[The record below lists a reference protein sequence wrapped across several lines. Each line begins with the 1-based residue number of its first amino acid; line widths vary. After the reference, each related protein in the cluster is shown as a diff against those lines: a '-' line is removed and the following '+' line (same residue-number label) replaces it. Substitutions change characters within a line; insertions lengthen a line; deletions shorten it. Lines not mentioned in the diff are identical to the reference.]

1 MTSKDEIPSNLEQL
15 KKQYSKLQKQ
25 YNLPEFAE
33 LNKQF
38 DIEEIDV
45 ETDFLLRK
53 IRRNIAE
60 KVAGYMRFIEVILNP
75 QNTPLFLFKLIKK
88 LEAKDKEELGKLY
101 EKLGVFEIELI
112 SLDLDYNEKNEA
124 HFINNCFNL
133 FNKEIK
139 TNLLALT
146 EKMSKGHDNSK
157 PNGGSYFG

>member
-1 MTSKDEIPSNLEQL
+1 MKDEIPTNLEQL

-25 YNLPEFAE
+25 YQLPNFSE

-38 DIEEIDV
+38 DVEEIDV

-60 KVAGYMRFIEVILNP
+60 KVAGYMRFIEIILNP

-88 LEAKDKEELGKLY
+88 LESKDKEDLTKLY
-101 EKLGVFEIELI
+101 EKLGAFEIKLV

-124 HFINNCFNL
+124 DFITKCFEL
-133 FNKEIK
+133 FNQEIK

-146 EKMSKGHDNSK
+146 EKMSNGNDNSK
-157 PNGGSYFG
+157 TNGASYFG

>member
-1 MTSKDEIPSNLEQL
+1 LLEL
-15 KKQYSKLQKQ
+15 VLHSQKQ
-25 YNLPEFAE
+25 YQLPEFSE

-38 DIEEIDV
+38 DVEEIDV

-88 LEAKDKEELGKLY
+88 LEQKDKEELTKLY
-101 EKLGVFEIELI
+101 EKLGAFEIELV
-112 SLDLDYNEKNEA
+112 SLDLNYNEKNEA
-124 HFINNCFNL
+124 KFINNCFNL

-139 TNLLALT
+139 TNLLKLT
-146 EKMSKGHDNSK
+146 EKMSNGNDNSK
-157 PNGGSYFG
+157 PNGASYFG

>member
-1 MTSKDEIPSNLEQL
+1 MKDEIPSNLEQL
-15 KKQYSKLQKQ
+15 KQEYKKLQKQ
-25 YNLPEFAE
+25 YQLPEFSE

-88 LEAKDKEELGKLY
+88 LEPKDKEELSKLY
-101 EKLGVFEIELI
+101 EKLGTFEIEQI
-112 SLDLDYNEKNEA
+112 SLDLNYNEKNEA
-124 HFINNCFNL
+124 DFINNCLNL

-139 TNLLALT
+139 TNLLALI
-146 EKMSKGHDNSK
+146 EKMSNKHDDSK
-157 PNGGSYFG
+157 PNGASYFG

>member
-1 MTSKDEIPSNLEQL
+1 MKDEIPTNLEQL
-15 KKQYSKLQKQ
+15 KEKYSEFQKQ
-25 YNLPEFAE
+25 YQLPDFHN

-38 DIEEIDV
+38 DVEEIDV

-88 LEAKDKEELGKLY
+88 LEPKDKEEISKLY
-101 EKLGVFEIELI
+101 EKLGAFEIELI
-112 SLDLDYNEKNEA
+112 SLDLNYNEKNEA
-124 HFINNCFNL
+124 NFINNCFKL

-139 TNLLALT
+139 TNLLQLT
-146 EKMSKGHDNSK
+146 EKMNNGHDNSK
-157 PNGGSYFG
+157 PNGASYFG